1 MTHDHPTVPSP
12 FDEPLLAKSAGADS
26 VGESNTRSS
35 SSGIIVNADDWGR
48 DIDTTTRSLD
58 CIVQETVSS
67 VSAMVFMEDSERA
80 AELARQ
86 HEVDT
91 GLHLNFT
98 QHFSVPQCPSRL
110 LDHQDKLSNFL
121 RSNRFAPVMYHP
133 GLAVSFDYVV
143 KAQFAEYERLYQA
156 PADRVDG
163 HHHMHLCAN
172 VLFGE
177 LIPADTLVRR
187 NFSFAPGEKSWMN
200 RLYRRWIDTR
210 LKRRHRLVDYLFSL
224 APIEPLERLQQIV
237 SLARHAVV
245 EVETHPVNSSEYRFL
260 TSGEI
265 FQQLSDIRIARGFAA
280 NAGKRAISNQP
291 AY

>member
-1 MTHDHPTVPSP
+1 MSYNQPTSPSP
-12 FDEPLLAKSAGADS
+12 FDKPLPAKPAGKDP

-35 SSGIIVNADDWGR
+35 CSGMIINADDWGR
-48 DIDTTTRSLD
+48 DIDTTNRTLD

-67 VSAMVFMEDSERA
+67 VSAMVCMEDSERA

-86 HEVDT
+86 HRVDA

-98 QHFSVPQCPSRL
+98 MPFSVQQCSSRL
-110 LDHQDKLSNFL
+110 LDHQEKLSRFL
-121 RSNRFAPVMYHP
+121 GSSRFAPVMYHP

-143 KAQFAEYERLYQA
+143 KAQFAEYERLYDA

-187 NFSFAPGEKSWMN
+187 NFSFARGEKSWVN
-200 RLYRRWIDTR
+200 RLYRRWIDAR
-210 LKRRHRLVDYLFSL
+210 LKRRHRLVDFLFPL
-224 APIEPLERLQQIV
+224 APIEPLERLQQIA

-245 EVETHPVNSSEYRFL
+245 EVETHPINSAEYRFL
-260 TSGEI
+260 TTGEI
-265 FQQLSDIRIARGFAA
+265 FQQLKDIRIARGFAA
-280 NAGKRAISNQP
+280 HAGK
-291 AY
+291 